1 MNNKEFI
8 DKIIFESGL
17 FELNIKK
24 KEIIGSGNEHDTY
37 NMETMPGYIV
47 KHKHNRNDNR
57 FFSGQGGA
65 KKIAAAYK
73 LLPDIIAKTV
83 IVGNNWVVVEKLDT
97 KKLENDLEILWN
109 KCNIRSGL
117 PWEVYKGFVEDNEL
131 QTMYDSVA
139 KLGNSWID
147 KFEQFAT
154 IGEKI
159 KVIDK
164 ITKGD
169 PDLIYQN
176 MGYSSDNKIKLFDI

>member
-1 MNNKEFI
+1 
-8 DKIIFESGL
+8 
-17 FELNIKK
+17 
-24 KEIIGSGNEHDTY
+24 
-37 NMETMPGYIV
+37 
-47 KHKHNRNDNR
+47 
-57 FFSGQGGA
+57 
-65 KKIAAAYK
+65 
-73 LLPDIIAKTV
+73 
-83 IVGNNWVVVEKLDT
+83 
-97 KKLENDLEILWN
+97 
-109 KCNIRSGL
+109 
-117 PWEVYKGFVEDNEL
+117 
-131 QTMYDSVA
+131 MYDSVA